1 MIYGPL
7 SGKRVCLSSEVRVN
21 KMSGGCPERT
31 KRFFGAITIEPVYLL
46 FTLSHGLYTLVAQ
59 ELYIMKA
66 RGTIR

>member
-1 MIYGPL
+1 
-7 SGKRVCLSSEVRVN
+7 
-21 KMSGGCPERT
+21 MSGRCMKRT

-66 RGTIR
+66 RRKIEYVVAMVGDAYSIT

>member
-1 MIYGPL
+1 
-7 SGKRVCLSSEVRVN
+7 
-21 KMSGGCPERT
+21 MSGGCVQRT

-66 RGTIR
+66 RRKIEYVVAMVGDAYSIT